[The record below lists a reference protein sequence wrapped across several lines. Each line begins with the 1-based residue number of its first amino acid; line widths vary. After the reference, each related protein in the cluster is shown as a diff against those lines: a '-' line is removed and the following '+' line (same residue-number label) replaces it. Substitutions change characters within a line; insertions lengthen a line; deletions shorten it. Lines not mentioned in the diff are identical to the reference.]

1 MWFYVGVRNKLN
13 TSQKINRISWLSYPA
28 MVALA
33 FFISP
38 LVGAEESLVSEIS
51 EQELTPENYLA
62 QTPTED
68 GQILNQLNEYSTEGQ
83 GDIDPLEQVTSVTQL
98 SDIDPFWFQAVQK
111 MVDKYGCI
119 VGYPDGTFKGN
130 RNITRYEFAAAL
142 SRCMEWVE
150 ANYGDVEDGDLAT
163 LRRLVQEFE
172 AELAVLGARVD
183 DLEGRVAFV
192 EDHQFSTTTK
202 LAGEVIFGLSDAF
215 GGIGDSKSTV
225 FQDRVRLNF
234 MTSFTGRDT
243 LQTRLQA
250 GNVVP
255 LLAPTATNEGR
266 FTYFPGSADNDNNVA
281 IDILRY
287 ITPVGDKATVQI
299 IANNGLH
306 HYYTD
311 TLNPYFESGAGGTG
325 ALSTNAERN
334 PIYRLGPLGAGA
346 AISLRPTKGVR
357 VDLGYISNE
366 ASNPAEGA
374 GLFDGNYSGIAQV
387 ALGDRYKVA
396 FTYVNSYA
404 GIANSGTGQQRGF
417 FLGGVGTNL
426 ANSPWT
432 GVSATTDATAV
443 STNAYG
449 IETSL
454 RFSESLI
461 LNGWVGKMDARLIG
475 KGDADIWTFNANLGF
490 LDLGGEGN
498 MLGLAFGA
506 EPTLRG
512 LEFEGATVPL
522 ANRDWAYHA
531 EAFYKYKLSNN
542 ILITPGIIWLPSV
555 GQDSDA
561 EDVFIGTLRT
571 TFTF

>member
-1 MWFYVGVRNKLN
+1 
-13 TSQKINRISWLSYPA
+13 

-33 FFISP
+33 FLIAP
-38 LVGAEESLVSEIS
+38 VVGAEESLVSE
-51 EQELTPENYLA
+51 QELASQTAPESYLA

-68 GQILNQLNEYSTEGQ
+68 SQLLNQINEYSTEGQ

-150 ANYGDVEDGDLAT
+150 ANYGSVEDGDLAT

-202 LAGEVIFGLSDAF
+202 LKGEVIFGVSDAF
-215 GGIGDSKSTV
+215 GGIGDNTNTV
-225 FQDRVRLNF
+225 FQDRVRLNLI
-234 MTSFTGRDT
+234 TSFTGKDT

-250 GNVVP
+250 GNVNR
-255 LLAPTATNEGR
+255 LISTNEGR
-266 FTYFPGSADNDNNVA
+266 FTYFPGGANNNVG

-325 ALSTNAERN
+325 ALSTHAERN

-346 AISLRPTKGVR
+346 AVSLRPAKGIRFDV
-357 VDLGYISNE
+357 GYLSNE
-366 ASNPAEGA
+366 ASNPAEGE
-374 GLFDGNYSGIAQV
+374 GLFGGNYSGIAQ
-387 ALGDRYKVA
+387 LTFGDRYKVA
-396 FTYVNSYA
+396 FTYVNSYSGA
-404 GIANSGTGQQRGF
+404 GDF
-417 FLGGVGTNL
+417 LLGGVGTNL
-426 ANSPWT
+426 ANTPEDAA
-432 GVSATTDATAV
+432 GIGATPII
-443 STNAYG
+443 TNAYG

-461 LNGWVGKMDARLIG
+461 LNGWVGKMDSRLIG
-475 KGDADIWTFNANLGF
+475 RGDADIWTFNANLGF

-498 MLGLAFGA
+498 MLGLGFGA

-512 LEFEGATVPL
+512 LEVDGATIPL
-522 ANRDWAYHA
+522 SQDWAYHA

-555 GQDSDA
+555 NQDSDS

>member
-1 MWFYVGVRNKLN
+1 MKTY
-13 TSQKINRISWLSYPA
+13 QKFNRISWLSYPA
-28 MVALA
+28 MMALA
-33 FFISP
+33 LLIAPS
-38 LVGAEESLVSEIS
+38 VGAEESFIN
-51 EQELTPENYLA
+51 QEELATPATQTAPENYLA
-62 QTPTED
+62 QTTAED
-68 GQILNQLNEYSTEGQ
+68 EQFLNQLDEYSTEGQ
-83 GDIDPLEQVTSVTQL
+83 GGVDSLDQVTSVTQL
-98 SDIDPFWFQAVQK
+98 SDIDPFWFEAVQK

-150 ANYGDVEDGDLAT
+150 ANYGSVEGGDLAT

-172 AELAVLGARVD
+172 VELAALGARVD

-202 LAGEVIFGLSDAF
+202 LKGEVIFGLSDAF
-215 GGIGDSKSTV
+215 GGIGDNANTV

-234 MTSFTGRDT
+234 ITSFTGKDT

-250 GNVVP
+250 GNVAP
-255 LLAPTATNEGR
+255 LLSPTATNEGR
-266 FTYFPGSADNDNNVA
+266 FTYFPGGTTNNVG

-325 ALSTNAERN
+325 ALSTHAERN

-346 AISLRPTKGVR
+346 AVSLRPAKGIRFDV
-357 VDLGYISNE
+357 GYLSNE
-366 ASNPAEGA
+366 ASNPAQGE
-374 GLFDGNYSGIAQV
+374 GLFGGNYSGIAQLT
-387 ALGDRYKVA
+387 LGTRYKVA
-396 FTYVNSYA
+396 FTYVNSYSGA
-404 GIANSGTGQQRGF
+404 GDF
-417 FLGGVGTNL
+417 LLGGVGTNL
-426 ANSPWT
+426 ANTPEDAA
-432 GVSATTDATAV
+432 GIAATPII
-443 STNAYG
+443 TNAYG

-454 RFSESLI
+454 RFSEKLI

-475 KGDADIWTFNANLGF
+475 RGDADIWTFNANLGL

-498 MLGLAFGA
+498 MLGLGFGA

-512 LEFEGATVPL
+512 LEVDGAVVPL
-522 ANRDWAYHA
+522 SQDWAYHL
-531 EAFYKYKLSNN
+531 EAFYKYKLSKN
-542 ILITPGIIWLPSV
+542 ILITPGLIWLPSV
-555 GQDSDA
+555 SQNSDSQ
-561 EDVFIGTLRT
+561 DVFIGTLRT

>member
-1 MWFYVGVRNKLN
+1 MKTY
-13 TSQKINRISWLSYPA
+13 QKFNRVSWLSYPA
-28 MVALA
+28 MMALA
-33 FFISP
+33 LLIAPS
-38 LVGAEESLVSEIS
+38 VGAEESFVT
-51 EQELTPENYLA
+51 QEELATQTAPENHLA
-62 QTPTED
+62 QTTAENEEF
-68 GQILNQLNEYSTEGQ
+68 LNQLDEYSTEGQ
-83 GDIDPLEQVTSVTQL
+83 GGVDSLDQVTSVTQL
-98 SDIDPFWFQAVQK
+98 SDIDPFWFEAVQK

-150 ANYGDVEDGDLAT
+150 ANYGSVEGGDLAT

-172 AELAVLGARVD
+172 VELAALGARVD

-202 LAGEVIFGLSDAF
+202 LKGEVIFGLSDAF
-215 GGIGDSKSTV
+215 GGIGDNVNTV

-234 MTSFTGRDT
+234 ITSFTGKDT

-250 GNVVP
+250 GNVRP
-255 LLAPTATNEGR
+255 LLSGTQEGR
-266 FTYFPGSADNDNNVA
+266 FTYFPGSPNNDNDVG

-311 TLNPYFESGAGGTG
+311 TLNPYFESGAGGNG
-325 ALSTNAERN
+325 ALSTHAERN

-346 AISLRPTKGVR
+346 AISLKPSKGIR
-357 VDLGYISNE
+357 FDLGYISNE

-374 GLFDGNYSGIAQV
+374 GLFDGNYSGIAQLT
-387 ALGDRYKVA
+387 LGTRYKVA
-396 FTYVNSYA
+396 FTYVNSY
-404 GIANSGTGQQRGF
+404 SGTTGGTGLQRPF
-417 FLGGVGTNL
+417 LLGGVGTGF
-426 ANSPWT
+426 ANAPW
-432 GVSATTDATAV
+432 TAV
-443 STNAYG
+443 SSTTASTPVATNAYG

-454 RFSESLI
+454 RFSENII
-461 LNGWVGKMDARLIG
+461 LNGWVGKIDSRLIG
-475 KGDADIWTFNANLGF
+475 KGDADIWTFNANLGL

-498 MLGLAFGA
+498 MLGLGFGA

-512 LEFEGATVPL
+512 LEFEGARVPL
-522 ANRDWAYHA
+522 SQDWAYHV
-531 EAFYKYKLSNN
+531 EAFYKYKLSKN
-542 ILITPGIIWLPSV
+542 ILITPGLIWLPSV
-555 GQDSDA
+555 NQNSDS